1 MHCDRL
7 GPNNRNTC
15 AEQRER
21 TSFLRS
27 LLFLDAG
34 MYLYPNLTL
43 RVLNWAEPDLA
54 ELMANEYGYAGTPPR

>member
-1 MHCDRL
+1 MNCDRL
-7 GPNNRNTC
+7 GPNKRHIC
-15 AEQRER
+15 EEQRDR
-21 TSFLRS
+21 NSFLRS

-54 ELMANEYGYAGTPPR
+54 ELMANEYGYAGNHRR